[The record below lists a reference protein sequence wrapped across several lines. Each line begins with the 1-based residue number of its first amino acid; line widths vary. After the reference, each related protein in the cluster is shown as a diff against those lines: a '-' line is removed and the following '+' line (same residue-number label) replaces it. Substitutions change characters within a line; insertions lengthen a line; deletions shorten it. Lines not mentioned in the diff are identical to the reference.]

1 MAKEEKAIHSAC
13 QAERPLAKRCVCH
26 YILPMETYE
35 AKHPL
40 RLLPPELANQIAAG
54 EVVERPT
61 SAVKELVENSLDADA
76 RHIAVHIENGGQSL
90 IRVEDDG
97 TGLLPEDLPLAL
109 TRHATSK
116 VASLPDLFRIHS
128 FGFRGE
134 ALPSIASVSRLTFAS
149 APRNASGTSSQEA
162 SGSKLTVEFGKVG
175 AISPCALNSGTC
187 VEVRDLFHNMPAR
200 VKFLKNPSTELKN
213 IQEYIGRMA
222 LARTDVAFRLL
233 SGGREIYHFA
243 ASNAAPMPSLQA
255 RLLTLW
261 PPSITE
267 NLLPF
272 DTRHG
277 EFRAWGLASAP
288 HIAQAR
294 ANHIFLYVNG
304 RPVQDKLLM
313 RAARDAYQGRLI
325 SKEYPAIVLFV
336 ECPPDMVDVNV
347 HPAKSEVRFRDEKS
361 VFSCVIR
368 AVQSATLTAPTM
380 PQMFKAPDTVQN
392 SVQGDPEISSLGEQ
406 SPAKLWQT
414 LAPENSQPVHPKGF
428 WGRADEASYRHKTPL
443 TPIQEE
449 YTLPHAEDKGED
461 FCAGNANSP
470 SLQNGYNGQ
479 NFATPRPFGASSG
492 GFAEQAVPF
501 AYHAENASATP
512 KEYAGKY
519 ADAPSFAD
527 NAQFSSQ
534 QFQFMGQWAKT
545 YLLFRQGD
553 DTLCI
558 LDQHAA
564 HERIL
569 YERLCRQKNLG
580 NSRPFLLPLELALH
594 PAEEARL
601 HDITPAL
608 HSMGFVFRISQGT
621 IFVEAGP
628 AELDRAAIAGFLRDI
643 LAEQAD
649 SLENALIEHACK
661 SALRAGHSMDAA
673 AAYTLLRAWLATEE
687 PDFCPHGRPCA
698 LSFSTQDMEKMFKRK
713 G

>member
-1 MAKEEKAIHSAC
+1 ME
-13 QAERPLAKRCVCH
+13 QLGTKR
-26 YILPMETYE
+26 
-35 AKHPL
+35 PL
-40 RLLPPELANQIAAG
+40 RLLSPELANQIAAG

-61 SAVKELVENSLDADA
+61 SVVKELVENSLDADA
-76 RHIAVHIENGGQSL
+76 HHIAVYIENGGQSL

-97 TGLLPEDLPLAL
+97 TGLLPEELPLAI

-116 VASLPDLFRIHS
+116 VANLPDLFRIHS

-134 ALPSIASVSRLTFAS
+134 ALPSIASVSRLTLAS
-149 APRNASGTSSQEA
+149 APRHSVATASQEA
-162 SGSKLTVEFGKVG
+162 NGSQLTVEFGKIG
-175 AISPCALNSGTC
+175 AVSPCVLNSGTR

-222 LARTDVAFRLL
+222 LAQANVAFRLI

-243 ASNAAPMPSLQA
+243 ASNAAPLLSLQA
-255 RLLTLW
+255 RLQTLW
-261 PPSITE
+261 PPAVTE
-267 NLLPF
+267 NMLAF

-325 SKEYPAIVLFV
+325 SKEYPALVLFV

-361 VFSCVIR
+361 IFSCVIR
-368 AVQSATLTAPTM
+368 AVQSATLASPSM
-380 PQMFKAPDTVQN
+380 PHMFKSAAAMQN
-392 SVQGDPEISSLGEQ
+392 SAQQNPETFSAEMQ
-406 SPAKLWQT
+406 TPVKFWHT
-414 LAPENSQPVHPKGF
+414 LAPENSQVAHPKGF
-428 WGRADEASYRHKTPL
+428 WGRADETSYRHKTPL
-443 TPIQEE
+443 VSPQED
-449 YTLPHAEDKGED
+449 YTSLHPYENMEHAKLETTHQLNHKY
-461 FCAGNANSP
+461 P
-470 SLQNGYNGQ
+470 QNGQ
-479 NFATPRPFGASSG
+479 DFSTPRPFTASSG
-492 GFAEQAVPF
+492 GLAEQAAPF
-501 AYHAENASATP
+501 VYGENASATQR
-512 KEYAGKY
+512 EYEGKS
-519 ADAPSFAD
+519 ANAPSFAD
-527 NAQFSSQ
+527 HAFSSQ
-534 QFQFMGQWAKT
+534 QFLFMGQWAET
-545 YLLFRQGD
+545 YLLFRQGE

-569 YERLCRQKNLG
+569 YERLSRQKSLG
-580 NSRPFLLPLELALH
+580 NSRPFLLPLELTLH
-594 PAEEARL
+594 PAEEERL
-601 HDITPAL
+601 AGITPELRA
-608 HSMGFVFRISQGT
+608 MGFAFNARNST
-621 IFVEAGP
+621 LFVEAGP
-628 AELDRAAIAGFLRDI
+628 ADLDRAAIAEFLRDI

-649 SLENALIEHACK
+649 TLENTLIQHACK

-673 AAYTLLRAWLATEE
+673 AAYTLLHAWLATEE

-698 LSFSTQDMEKMFKRK
+698 LSFSKQDIEKMFKRK